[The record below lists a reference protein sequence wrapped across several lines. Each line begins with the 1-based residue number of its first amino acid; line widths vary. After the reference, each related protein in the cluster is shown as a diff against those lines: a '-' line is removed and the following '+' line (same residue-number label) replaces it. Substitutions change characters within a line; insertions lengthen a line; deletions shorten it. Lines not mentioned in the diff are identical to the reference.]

1 MSCASE
7 AQVHEYTYTTAQTPT
22 MVHRLFMIIVYQ
34 LYNKVIDVLMFLV
47 YHSSVICIG
56 LVGMLFTVLS
66 LSTSSVETGFLNW
79 SFRDRVLKLVI
90 PILLRVL
97 RLCILYSAY
106 ITLVQY
112 KKEHSHR
119 RFALFMYTCTT
130 CVVLPSTCDCWIIL
144 LNSKFILSFSFS
156 TSLHSQQI

>member
-1 MSCASE
+1 MDQPWNCPHGRPTLQHLVALNNKTTTAAFATTSWRLIYIFYIFFCLLFSSECTASE

-22 MVHRLFMIIVYQ
+22 MVHLLFMSIVYQ

-47 YHSSVICIG
+47 YHSSVIYIG

-66 LSTSSVETGFLNW
+66 LSTSSVETGFWNW

-106 ITLVQY
+106 ITLV
-112 KKEHSHR
+112 
-119 RFALFMYTCTT
+119 
-130 CVVLPSTCDCWIIL
+130 
-144 LNSKFILSFSFS
+144 
-156 TSLHSQQI
+156 